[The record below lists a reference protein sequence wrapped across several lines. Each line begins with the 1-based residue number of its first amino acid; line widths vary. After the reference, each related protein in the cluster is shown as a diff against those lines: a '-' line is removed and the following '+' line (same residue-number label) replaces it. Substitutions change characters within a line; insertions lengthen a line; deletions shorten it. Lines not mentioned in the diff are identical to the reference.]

1 MIEVLVIVPYEELLT
16 LYEETIARVEEQ
28 RVHFTTSFL
37 YGTDT
42 RALEKVCDYD
52 IIVVRGMT
60 GRAIKRQYPE
70 LTVIDIKMDAF
81 DVTGALLEVKE
92 TYPDVNKIGLILP
105 SSSICS
111 APMLSKLSG
120 IDISMAEVSDEDEID
135 STIEKMKMEGSEAF
149 IGGLTLKRVCQRKN
163 YKYVHIKTGQSAIE
177 TSINDALNAAII
189 LDRERKRLALMKSLV
204 DNTPDSILII
214 DEDGL
219 VIAANSAACS
229 FFKKKNLEGVNA
241 DALFPLGLYKV

>member
-16 LYEETIARVEEQ
+16 LYKETISRVEEQ

-81 DVTGALLEVKE
+81 DVIGALLEVKE
-92 TYPDVNKIGLILP
+92 TYPYVKRIGLILP

-120 IDISMAEVSDEDEID
+120 IDITMAEVSDEEEMD

-149 IGGLTLKRVCQRKN
+149 IGG
-163 YKYVHIKTGQSAIE
+163 A
-177 TSINDALNAAII
+177 DAKAY
-189 LDRERKRLALMKSLV
+189 M
-204 DNTPDSILII
+204 P
-214 DEDGL
+214 
-219 VIAANSAACS
+219 
-229 FFKKKNLEGVNA
+229 KKKLQVRSHQDRAKCHRDFN
-241 DALFPLGLYKV
+241 

>member
-1 MIEVLVIVPYEELLT
+1 MIKVLVIVPYEELLT
-16 LYEETIARVEEQ
+16 LYQDTIAGVEEP

-42 RALEKVCDYD
+42 RALEKVSDYD

-81 DVTGALLEVKE
+81 DVTSALLEVRE
-92 TYPDVNKIGLILP
+92 TYPDIKKIGLILP

-111 APMLSKLSG
+111 AAMLSKLSN
-120 IDISMAEVSDEDEID
+120 IDISMAEVSDEDEMD
-135 STIEKMKMEGSEAF
+135 STIEKMKAEGSEAF
-149 IGGLTLKRVCQRKN
+149 IGGLTLKRICQRKN

-177 TSINDALNAAII
+177 TSISEALNAARI
-189 LDRERKRLALMKSLV
+189 LDRERKRLALMQSLV

-229 FFKKKNLEGVNA
+229 FFKK
-241 DALFPLGLYKV
+241 

>member
-92 TYPDVNKIGLILP
+92 TYPYVKRIGLILP

-120 IDISMAEVSDEDEID
+120 IDITMAEVSDEEEMD

-149 IGGLTLKRVCQRKN
+149 IGG
-163 YKYVHIKTGQSAIE
+163 A
-177 TSINDALNAAII
+177 DAKAY
-189 LDRERKRLALMKSLV
+189 M
-204 DNTPDSILII
+204 P
-214 DEDGL
+214 
-219 VIAANSAACS
+219 
-229 FFKKKNLEGVNA
+229 KKKLQVRSHQERVKCHRDFN
-241 DALFPLGLYKV
+241 